1 MPLLNDMFEV
11 FLSSNRK
18 ELFPSKYWV
27 TLNKKNLEQLEKYGY
42 DNFKRTI
49 ALNYFTWLVSPWDEQ
64 IKYLAGNL
72 PVQSVIK
79 NAVRTLLTGKHKC
92 FNWAQSLSYNFITY
106 MVYEYVLRRDKA
118 RLLDSLN
125 EPLEGNPPEVYLKQK
140 LISQDL
146 ANSVLEFKA
155 IMDSGIERKSIKT
168 IIELGAGY
176 GRTAYVF
183 LKLIPGVRYFIVDIP
198 PALYI
203 AQEYLSHQFKNRK
216 IFGFRKFKQY
226 SEIKGELEDS
236 DIAFFLPTQLEA
248 LPDKAADLFIN
259 ISSLHE
265 MKKEQISYY
274 FNEIN
279 RLTQKYFYFKEWKV
293 SRIPGDN
300 ITISEQDYPVAK
312 GWELIYWKEC
322 LIQTKFFEA
331 LFKLER

>member
-1 MPLLNDMFEV
+1 MVLLNDMSDV
-11 FLSSNRK
+11 FLSSNKK

-27 TLNKKNLEQLEKYGY
+27 ALNKKNLEQLEKYGY
-42 DNFKRTI
+42 ENFKRTI
-49 ALNYFTWLVSPWDEQ
+49 ALDYFTWLVSPWDEQ
-64 IKYLAGNL
+64 IKYLVGNL
-72 PVQSVIK
+72 PVRTVIK
-79 NAVRTLLTGKHKC
+79 NVFRTLLTRKHKC

-106 MVYEYVLRRDKA
+106 MVYEYVLRNDKA
-118 RLLDSLN
+118 CLLDNLD
-125 EPLEGNPPEVYLKQK
+125 EPAEGNPPEVYLKRK

-155 IMDSGIERKSIKT
+155 VMDSGIDKKAIKT

-203 AQEYLSHQFKNRK
+203 AQEYLSHQFKNKK
-216 IFGFRKFKQY
+216 IFGFRKFKQF
-226 SEIKGELEDS
+226 SEIKEELENS

-265 MKKEQISYY
+265 MNKGQINY
-274 FNEIN
+274 FFNQIG
-279 RLTQKYFYFKEWKV
+279 RLTGKYFYFKEWKV
-293 SRIPGDN
+293 SKIPHDN
-300 ITISEQDYPVAK
+300 IIISEKDYPVAK
-312 GWELIYWKEC
+312 NWELIFWKEC

-331 LFKLER
+331 LFKLG